1 MTDQTIEM
9 ETTMSKLSKI
19 VFAAIGLACLAPT
32 LAAAQSW
39 PTRPIKL
46 ICPFPPGGGTDVIA
60 RIVALQLSIRLG
72 QQVYV
77 ENRGGANG
85 GAGSLEVARAEPDGY
100 TLGAISDSPNTVN
113 PSLYGN
119 LQYVPLRD
127 FIAVARIN
135 HFPSYL
141 VAHPSVPIKNVA
153 DLIAYAKANPGK
165 LNYSSGG
172 VGNFSHLGLAML
184 AFQTGINIVH
194 VPYRGIGPATTAV
207 LAGDVQLTYN
217 NVATA
222 KPHVDAGKLTGLGVG
237 TSDRLP
243 ALPNVPAIAE
253 TVPGFNVTPWVGI
266 FAPAKTPKEIAARLS
281 KEVDA
286 LLKDPAIVKNFAD
299 QQIRAAYLD
308 TPAFTA
314 EIKKETD
321 AWEKVIKTLGI
332 KVE

>member
-1 MTDQTIEM
+1 MKMQT
-9 ETTMSKLSKI
+9 LSKWI
-19 VFAAIGLACLAPT
+19 VTLLLTLALAPT
-32 LAAAQSW
+32 LAGAQAW
-39 PTRPIKL
+39 PARPIKM
-46 ICPFPPGGGTDVIA
+46 ICPFPAGGGTDVIA
-60 RIVALQLSIRLG
+60 RIVAQQLSIRLK
-72 QQVYV
+72 QNVFV

-85 GAGSLEVARAEPDGY
+85 GAGSLELARSAPDGY
-100 TLGAISDSPNTVN
+100 TIGAISDSPNTVN

-127 FIAVARIN
+127 FIPMARVN

-141 VAHPSVPIKNVA
+141 VAHPSVPFNDVA
-153 DLIAYAKANPGK
+153 GLIAYAKANPGK

-184 AFQTGINIVH
+184 AFQTGIDIVH
-194 VPYRGIGPATTAV
+194 VPYRGIGPATTAI

-222 KPHVDAGKLTGLGVG
+222 KPHVETGKLKGLGVG
-237 TSDRLP
+237 TSQRLP

-266 FAPAKTPKEIAARLS
+266 FLPAKAPKEIAERLS
-281 KEVDA
+281 KEVEA
-286 LLKDPAIVKNFAD
+286 LLKDPAVVKNFAD

-314 EIKKETD
+314 EIRKESE
-321 AWEKVIKTLGI
+321 AWAKVIQTLGI
-332 KVE
+332 KVQ

>member
-1 MTDQTIEM
+1 MRR
-9 ETTMSKLSKI
+9 I
-19 VFAAIGLACLAPT
+19 VTLALAALGLVCLAP
-32 LAAAQSW
+32 AIAQAQAW
-39 PTRPIKL
+39 PNRPIKM

-60 RIVALQLSIRLG
+60 RIVAQQLSTRLG

-77 ENRGGANG
+77 ENRSGANG
-85 GAGSLEVARAEPDGY
+85 GAGALEVARADPDGY
-100 TLGAISDSPNTVN
+100 TIGAISDSPNTVN
-113 PSLYGN
+113 PWMYGN
-119 LQYVPLRD
+119 LQYQPLRD
-127 FIAVARIN
+127 FIAVARVN

-153 DLIAYAKANPGK
+153 ELIAYAKANPGK

-184 AFQTGINIVH
+184 AFQAGIDIVH

-237 TSDRLP
+237 TADRLP

-253 TVPGFNVTPWVGI
+253 TLPGFNVTPWVGI
-266 FAPAKTPKEIAARLS
+266 FVPAKTPKEIAERLS
-281 KEVDA
+281 KEVEA

-332 KVE
+332 KAE

>member
-1 MTDQTIEM
+1 M
-9 ETTMSKLSKI
+9 LSTLFK
-19 VFAAIGLACLAPT
+19 AIALLGLALLAPAT
-32 LAAAQSW
+32 GEAQGW
-39 PTRPIKL
+39 QPNRPIKL
-46 ICPFPPGGGTDVIA
+46 ICPFPAGGGTDVMA
-60 RIVALQLSIRLG
+60 RIVAQQLSTRLG
-72 QQVYV
+72 QNVYV
-77 ENRGGANG
+77 ENRSGANG

-113 PSLYGN
+113 PSLYAN

-127 FIAVARIN
+127 FVPIARVN

-141 VAHPSVPIKNVA
+141 VAHPSAPFKDVA
-153 DLIAYAKANPGK
+153 GLIAYAKANPGK

-184 AFQTGINIVH
+184 SFQAGIDLVH
-194 VPYRGIGPATTAV
+194 VPYRGIGPATTAI
-207 LAGDVQLTYN
+207 LAGEVQLTYN

-222 KPHVDAGKLTGLGVG
+222 LPHVQAGKLTGLAVG
-237 TSDRLP
+237 TADRLP
-243 ALPNVPAIAE
+243 ALPNVPAVAE
-253 TVPGFNVTPWVGI
+253 TLPGFNVTPWVGI
-266 FAPAKTPKEIAARLS
+266 FAPAKTPKEITDRIS

-314 EIKKETD
+314 EIKKETE

>member
-1 MTDQTIEM
+1 MRTI
-9 ETTMSKLSKI
+9 TRR
-19 VFAAIGLACLAPT
+19 AALAGIAATALPALAR
-32 LAAAQSW
+32 AQAW
-39 PTRPIKL
+39 PSRPVKL

-60 RIVALQLSIRLG
+60 RIVAQQLSVRLG

-77 ENRGGANG
+77 ENRSGANG
-85 GAGSLEVARAEPDGY
+85 GAGALEVARAAPDGY
-100 TLGAISDSPNTVN
+100 TLGAISDSPMTVN

-119 LQYVPLRD
+119 LQYQPLRD
-127 FIAVARIN
+127 FVPVARVN

-153 DLIAYAKANPGK
+153 ELIAYAKANPGK

-184 AFQTGINIVH
+184 AFQAGINIVH

-222 KPHVDAGKLTGLGVG
+222 KPHVEAGKLTGLAVG
-237 TSDRLP
+237 TAQRLP
-243 ALPNVPAIAE
+243 ALPNVPTVAE
-253 TVPGFNVTPWVGI
+253 TLPGFNVTPWVGV
-266 FAPAKTPKEIAARLS
+266 FAPAKTPKEIVARLS

-286 LLKDPAIVKNFAD
+286 LLKDPAIVKNFEG

-308 TPAFTA
+308 TPAFTQ
-314 EIKKETD
+314 EIQKESD
-321 AWEKVIKTLGI
+321 GWSKVIKTMGI

>member
-1 MTDQTIEM
+1 MQRIL
-9 ETTMSKLSKI
+9 K
-19 VFAAIGLACLAPT
+19 AAVAALGLISIAP
-32 LAAAQSW
+32 APAQAQAW
-39 PTRPIKL
+39 PNRPIKL
-46 ICPFPPGGGTDVIA
+46 ICPFPAGGGTDVMA
-60 RIVALQLSIRLG
+60 RIVAQQLTTRLG
-72 QQVYV
+72 QNVYV
-77 ENRGGANG
+77 ENRSGANG

-113 PSLYGN
+113 PSLYAN

-127 FIAVARIN
+127 FVAVARVN

-141 VAHPSVPIKNVA
+141 VAHPSVQFKNVA
-153 DLIAYAKANPGK
+153 ELIAYAKANPGK

-184 AFQTGINIVH
+184 SFQAGINLVH

-207 LAGDVQLTYN
+207 LAGEVQLTYN

-222 KPHVDAGKLTGLGVG
+222 LPHVQAGKLNGLAVG
-237 TSDRLP
+237 TSTRLP
-243 ALPNVPAIAE
+243 ALPNVPTVAE
-253 TVPGFNVTPWVGI
+253 TLPGFNVTPWVGI
-266 FAPAKTPKEIAARLS
+266 FAPAKTPKEITERIS
-281 KEVDA
+281 REVEA
-286 LLKDPAIVKNFAD
+286 LLKDPAVVKNFAD

-314 EIKKETD
+314 EIKKETE

>member
-1 MTDQTIEM
+1 MQRFAIR
-9 ETTMSKLSKI
+9 TMAVL
-19 VFAAIGLACLAPT
+19 AAALGLMLLAPA
-32 LAAAQSW
+32 LAGAQSW

-46 ICPFPPGGGTDVIA
+46 ICPFPAGGGTDVIA
-60 RIVALQLSIRLG
+60 RIVAQHLSTRLG

-100 TLGAISDSPNTVN
+100 TLGAISDSPMTVN
-113 PSLYGN
+113 PSMYSS
-119 LQYVPLRD
+119 LQYQPLRD
-127 FIAVARIN
+127 FIPVARVN

-141 VAHPSVPIKNVA
+141 VAHPSVPVKTVA
-153 DLIAYAKANPGK
+153 ELVAYAKANPGK
-165 LNYSSGG
+165 LNFSSGG
-172 VGNFSHLGLAML
+172 VGNFSHLGLEML
-184 AFQTGINIVH
+184 AFQTGIKIVH
-194 VPYRGIGPATTAV
+194 VPYRGVGPATTAV
-207 LAGDVQLTYN
+207 IAGDVQLMYN

-222 KPHVDAGKLTGLGVG
+222 LPHVQAGKLTGLGVG

-253 TVPGFNVTPWVGI
+253 TVPGFNVTPWVGV
-266 FAPAKTPKEIAARLS
+266 FAPAKTPKEIAERLS
-281 KEVDA
+281 KTVDD
-286 LLKDPAIVKNFAD
+286 LLKDPAVVKNFSD

-332 KVE
+332 KAD

>member
-1 MTDQTIEM
+1 MRRLANW
-9 ETTMSKLSKI
+9 TM
-19 VFAAIGLACLAPT
+19 ATLALVLLAPT
-32 LAAAQSW
+32 LANAQAW
-39 PTRPIKL
+39 PSRPIKL
-46 ICPFPPGGGTDVIA
+46 ICPFPAGGGTDVMA
-60 RIVALQLSIRLG
+60 RIVAQQLSTRLG
-72 QQVYV
+72 QNVYV
-77 ENRGGANG
+77 ENRSGANG

-113 PSLYGN
+113 PSLYAN

-127 FIAVARIN
+127 FVPIARVN

-153 DLIAYAKANPGK
+153 ELIAYAKANPGK

-184 AFQTGINIVH
+184 SFQAGINIVH

-207 LAGDVQLTYN
+207 LAGEVQLTYN

-222 KPHVDAGKLTGLGVG
+222 LPHVQAGKLTGIAVG
-237 TSDRLP
+237 TSTRLP
-243 ALPNVPAIAE
+243 ALPNVPAVAE
-253 TVPGFNVTPWVGI
+253 TLPGFNVTPWVGV
-266 FAPAKTPKEIAARLS
+266 FAPTRTPKEITERIS
-281 KEVDA
+281 KEVEA
-286 LLKDPAIVKNFAD
+286 LLKDPAVVKNFAD

-314 EIKKETD
+314 EIKKETE

>member
-1 MTDQTIEM
+1 MQRIL
-9 ETTMSKLSKI
+9 K
-19 VFAAIGLACLAPT
+19 AAVAALGLISIAP
-32 LAAAQSW
+32 APAQAQAW
-39 PTRPIKL
+39 PNRPIKL
-46 ICPFPPGGGTDVIA
+46 ICPFPAGGGTDVMA
-60 RIVALQLSIRLG
+60 RIVAQQLTTRLG
-72 QQVYV
+72 QNVYV
-77 ENRGGANG
+77 ENRSGANG

-113 PSLYGN
+113 PSLYAN

-127 FIAVARIN
+127 FVAVARVN

-141 VAHPSVPIKNVA
+141 VAHPSVPFKNVA
-153 DLIAYAKANPGK
+153 ELIAYAKANPGK

-184 AFQTGINIVH
+184 SFQAGINLVH

-207 LAGDVQLTYN
+207 LAGEVQLTYN

-222 KPHVDAGKLTGLGVG
+222 LPHVQAGKLNGLAVG
-237 TSDRLP
+237 TSTRLP
-243 ALPNVPAIAE
+243 ALPNVPTVAE
-253 TVPGFNVTPWVGI
+253 TLPGFNVTPWVGI
-266 FAPAKTPKEIAARLS
+266 FAPAKTPKEITERIS
-281 KEVDA
+281 REVEA
-286 LLKDPAIVKNFAD
+286 LLKDPAVVKNFAD

-314 EIKKETD
+314 EIKKETE